1 MTLGVPNDLLHW
13 TGDLAAFGALLGIV
27 HLALAAIL
35 ILRFPSRQRSG
46 PARQPPV
53 TILVPLCGEDS
64 GLYDRLAA
72 LCDQVYSGP
81 RQLVCGLQNPDDPAI
96 GIVKAVA
103 RDYPD
108 CTIDLQID
116 AKQHGSNHKVSN
128 LINMMR
134 TARHDVLV
142 IIDSDMLVGPTHLA
156 DAVGELQKTGVGA
169 VTCIYHGLTGAG
181 ASSALSAL
189 GINSHFLP
197 GVITT
202 VTFGLAQ
209 PCFGATIAL
218 SRSVLETIGGLRTFA
233 DCLHDDYAIGAA
245 VRNAGYQ
252 VAIPHFSIGHV
263 CREHSIR
270 DLLRNQ
276 IRYARTIRMIE
287 PVGYAGSIITHPSAL
302 ALIAMLLGNN
312 HGFPLLVLAL
322 CARFVVCLCIEHCF
336 TVPRQ
341 AYWLLPI
348 RDLLSFGV
356 FITSYV
362 GAHVSWRGEH
372 YRLNA
377 DGSLIEYYK

>member
-1 MTLGVPNDLLHW
+1 
-13 TGDLAAFGALLGIV
+13 
-27 HLALAAIL
+27 
-35 ILRFPSRQRSG
+35 
-46 PARQPPV
+46 
-53 TILVPLCGEDS
+53 
-64 GLYDRLAA
+64 
-72 LCDQVYSGP
+72 
-81 RQLVCGLQNPDDPAI
+81 
-96 GIVKAVA
+96 
-103 RDYPD
+103 
-108 CTIDLQID
+108 
-116 AKQHGSNHKVSN
+116 
-128 LINMMR
+128 
-134 TARHDVLV
+134 
-142 IIDSDMLVGPTHLA
+142 
-156 DAVGELQKTGVGA
+156 
-169 VTCIYHGLTGAG
+169 
-181 ASSALSAL
+181 
-189 GINSHFLP
+189 
-197 GVITT
+197 
-202 VTFGLAQ
+202 
-209 PCFGATIAL
+209 
-218 SRSVLETIGGLRTFA
+218 
-233 DCLHDDYAIGAA
+233 
-245 VRNAGYQ
+245 
-252 VAIPHFSIGHV
+252 V
-263 CREHSIR
+263 CRERSIR